1 MDFRAPAAERRS
13 RSRLSGLRAQTPV
26 DYQLHI
32 LDGGGRV
39 ANLIRL
45 DCDDDYHALVVVS
58 LRLAG
63 RAAQLW
69 QSDRMVGAYAA
80 AHPHP
85 PALSSPSA
93 RRARGRPA
101 RDSRP

>member
-1 MDFRAPAAERRS
+1 M
-13 RSRLSGLRAQTPV
+13 

-32 LDGGGRV
+32 LDSGGQV

-69 QSDRMVGAYAA
+69 QSNRMVGAYAA
-80 AHPHP
+80 VRPQP
-85 PALSSPSA
+85 PTLA
-93 RRARGRPA
+93 RNPRP
-101 RDSRP
+101 